1 MRKALV
7 NYWVDMV
14 TGVAFLFCAV
24 TGVMRLF
31 PSATVSLAGVQ
42 PVIFGV
48 STAL

>member
-14 TGVAFLFCAV
+14 TDVAFLFFAV
-24 TGVMRLF
+24 TGIMRLF
-31 PSATVSLAGVQ
+31 PSASVSLASGQ

-48 STAL
+48 STAV